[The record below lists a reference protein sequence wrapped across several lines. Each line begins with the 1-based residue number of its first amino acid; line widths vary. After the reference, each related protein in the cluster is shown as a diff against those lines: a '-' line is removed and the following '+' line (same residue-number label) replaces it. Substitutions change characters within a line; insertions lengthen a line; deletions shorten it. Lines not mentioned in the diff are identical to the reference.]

1 MLKKLNNNSTNMI
14 KLIWCE
20 DINHGIAKDNQ
31 LPWDIKSE
39 LKHFRESTLNH
50 PIIMGYNTYT
60 AINKILDNRAN
71 IVISKKHQNELR
83 NNNEIFLY
91 SDIKKA
97 LIDFSVVDLFI
108 IGGKKIIENSIKYAD
123 ELVISKLE
131 DDYQCDLFVDVD
143 YTDFELV
150 DTKINDEFKVEYW
163 HRKKNTKKPEDLIE
177 ELNINITDDFL
188 NLSFKHFSGP
198 FDLLLHLIKDKK
210 MDIMALDLFELANQY
225 FQYINKH
232 MINLD
237 VVSDYLYMAC
247 ELLRIKSDLS
257 IPNFDTEEKVD
268 LNNDDERDRI
278 VKRIIEY
285 KRYSELL
292 PSLHKMQLE
301 RFSLFSKEED
311 DWDVFKLTT
320 NDLPEAP
327 LPDYVNPK
335 KLKKAMERVFEKLKI
350 KTITEHKIVIEELSI
365 EDVKAE
371 ILEIIKKELDNKYDV
386 STDLETIFSQIDQ
399 KKLSLRYFVTAF
411 VCLLVLVRE
420 QKIDLHQRED
430 DDLIYI
436 SLVDT
441 SKIVVVQESIEDAI
455 KRQKQDEEELQ
466 ESIKKIQEER
476 RQAFFKQRE
485 EYFKKKYGEYYVSK
499 EDYAKLSPEEKI
511 NIRINQRKIDEQ
523 EKLNKAKEQ
532 NLVDEN
538 NQVIDLKNKKPTA
551 KQILYEADLIVQQLE
566 DLIND
571 KQEDYDSEAKLEAL
585 HTGLINLDEDGEE
598 IKKDDNESN

>member
-1 MLKKLNNNSTNMI
+1 MI

-20 DINHGIAKDNQ
+20 DNHHGIAKNNNI
-31 LPWDIKSE
+31 PWEIKEE
-39 LKHFRESTLNH
+39 LQHFKKTTINH
-50 PIIMGYNTYT
+50 PIIMGYNTYV
-60 AINKILDNRAN
+60 AINKLLDNRAN
-71 IVISKKHQNELR
+71 IVISKKHQSELKHNNEL
-83 NNNEIFLY
+83 FLY

-108 IGGKKIIENSIKYAD
+108 IGGKKIIEQSIKFAD
-123 ELVISKLE
+123 QLIISKLP
-131 DDYQCDLFVDVD
+131 DNYQCDLFVDISYD
-143 YTDFELV
+143 DFELV
-150 DTKINDEFKVEYW
+150 DKKHHDQFVVEYW
-163 HRKKNTKKPEDLIE
+163 NRKPNTKQPEALIE
-177 ELNINITDDFL
+177 EPNLNIADDFL

-210 MDIMALDLFELANQY
+210 MDIMALDLSELANQY
-225 FQYINKH
+225 FEYINKH

-237 VVSDYLYMAC
+237 VVSDYLFMAS

-257 IPNFDTEEKVD
+257 IPSFDDEQKID

-292 PSLHKMQLE
+292 PSLSKMQLE
-301 RFSLFSKEED
+301 RFSLFSKDED

-335 KLKKAMERVFEKLKI
+335 KLKAAMERVFEKLKI

-371 ILEIIKKELDNKYDV
+371 ILSIIKRLLNDQYDQKI
-386 STDLETIFSQIDQ
+386 DLQTVFEQIDPN
-399 KKLSLRYFVTAF
+399 KLSLRYFVTAF

-420 QKIDLHQRED
+420 QKIDLSQNED
-430 DDLIYI
+430 DAEIFI
-436 SLVDT
+436 SLIDV
-441 SKIVVVQESIEDAI
+441 SKIVIVQESIDDAI
-455 KRQKQDEEELQ
+455 KRQQQDEAELK
-466 ESIKKIQEER
+466 ESIKQIQEQR

-532 NLVDEN
+532 NLLDEN
-538 NQVIDLKNKKPTA
+538 NEVIDLKAKKPTS
-551 KQILYEADLIVQQLE
+551 KQILYEAELIIQQLNDLI
-566 DLIND
+566 DD

-585 HTGLINLDEDGEE
+585 HTGE
-598 IKKDDNESN
+598 IRLDDNDQLQEVETNNNIEE

>member
-1 MLKKLNNNSTNMI
+1 MI

-20 DINHGIAKDNQ
+20 DVNHGIAKNNQ
-31 LPWDIKSE
+31 IPWKIADE
-39 LKHFRESTLNH
+39 LKHFKESTTNH
-50 PIIMGYNTYT
+50 PIIMGYNTYA
-60 AINKILDNRAN
+60 AINSILDNRAN
-71 IVISKKHQNELR
+71 IVISKKHQHELKNKNEL
-83 NNNEIFLY
+83 FLY

-97 LIDFSVVDLFI
+97 LIDFSIVDLFI
-108 IGGKKIIENSIKYAD
+108 IGGKKTIENSLKYAD
-123 ELVISKLE
+123 QLVVSKLNQ
-131 DDYQCDLFVDVD
+131 DYECDLFVNID
-143 YTDFELV
+143 YDDFSLV
-150 DTKINDEFKVEYW
+150 DTKVHDQFVVEYW
-163 HRKKNTKKPEDLIE
+163 NRKPNTKKPEDLIE
-177 ELNINITDDFL
+177 ELNINLNDDFL

-225 FQYINKH
+225 FEYINKH

-257 IPNFDTEEKVD
+257 IPDFDSEEKID

-292 PSLHKMQLE
+292 PSLQKMQLE

-311 DWDVFKLTT
+311 DWDVFKLTS
-320 NDLPEAP
+320 NDLLEAP

-365 EDVKAE
+365 EDVKTE
-371 ILEIIKKELDNKYDV
+371 ILAIIKSLLNNQYDHSV
-386 STDLETIFSQIDQ
+386 DLEKIFEKIDP
-399 KKLSLRYFVTAF
+399 KKLTLRYFVTAF
-411 VCLLVLVRE
+411 VCLLMLVRE
-420 QKIDLHQRED
+420 QKIDLSQKSD
-430 DDLIYI
+430 DDLIYAC
-436 SLVDT
+436 LVDPST
-441 SKIVVVQESIEDAI
+441 IIYNQESIQEVI
-455 KRQKQDEEELQ
+455 ERQQHDEKELA

-476 RQAFFKQRE
+476 RKSFFKQRE
-485 EYFKKKYGEYYVSK
+485 EYLKKKYGEYYVSR
-499 EDYAKLSPEEKI
+499 EDYQKLSPEEKI

-532 NLVDEN
+532 NLLDEN
-538 NQVIDLKNKKPTA
+538 NEIIDLKTKKPSA
-551 KQILYEADLIVQQLE
+551 KQILYEADLIVKQLD

-571 KQEDYDSEAKLEAL
+571 KQEDYDSQAELEAL
-585 HTGLINLDEDGEE
+585 HTGLIKLDDEQNEE
-598 IKKDDNESN
+598 SPKEE